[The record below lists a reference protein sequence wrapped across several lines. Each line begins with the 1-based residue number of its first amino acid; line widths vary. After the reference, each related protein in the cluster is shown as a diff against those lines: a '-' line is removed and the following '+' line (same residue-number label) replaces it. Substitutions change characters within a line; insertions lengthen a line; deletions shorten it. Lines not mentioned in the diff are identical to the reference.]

1 MGGVLGGEAPHG
13 KSLILEVA
21 SLPSIKIGVS
31 EHGDQSLES
40 MG

>member
-13 KSLILEVA
+13 RSLILEVA

-31 EHGDQSLES
+31 EHRDQSMES